1 MKKVISAVLTAA
13 MVVGMGVSVL
23 AATPS
28 KTVADE
34 VKASGSATVTGV
46 LGIVSDAKV
55 TAKEDTAQVEEVL
68 QDITSDA
75 DLQKAAGAS
84 KEKKTTID
92 VTVTQAFEMQT
103 SNLLDAANVKLT
115 IESKVIEAA
124 YEDNEQV
131 TVLVAVPK
139 TRADGTVTYT
149 YYTVPGKVVNGEI
162 VVNLKGRQVKLYGSN
177 FILVAVKH
185 RGHKATVAAPQV
197 ESDFAGFPLFR
208 DGKVQTGRVTLTA
221 KLQCCHSVK
230 CHRDHRSNPPF
241 SCHALPDVH
250 IVCGGLHGIAAA
262 VDRIRARS
270 IKLNIILASRMSSVT
285 AITSALFTKSQRTLS
300 GKYVS
305 ITTKGRPA
313 YVC

>member
-46 LGIVSDAKV
+46 LGVVGDVKI

-84 KEKKTTID
+84 EDKKVDI
-92 VTVTQAFEMQT
+92 TVTQAFEMQT

-124 YEDNEQV
+124 YEDNEEV

-139 TRADGTVTYT
+139 TKADGTVTYT
-149 YYTVPGKVVNGEI
+149 YYTVPGKVVNGKI

-177 FILVAVKH
+177 FVLVAVKTIE
-185 RGHKATVAAPQV
+185 G
-197 ESDFAGFPLFR
+197 
-208 DGKVQTGRVTLTA
+208 
-221 KLQCCHSVK
+221 
-230 CHRDHRSNPPF
+230 
-241 SCHALPDVH
+241 
-250 IVCGGLHGIAAA
+250 
-262 VDRIRARS
+262 
-270 IKLNIILASRMSSVT
+270 
-285 AITSALFTKSQRTLS
+285 
-300 GKYVS
+300 
-305 ITTKGRPA
+305 
-313 YVC
+313 

>member
-46 LGIVSDAKV
+46 LGIVSDVKV

-84 KEKKTTID
+84 KGKKLDII
-92 VTVTQAFEMQT
+92 VTQA

-115 IESKVIEAA
+115 IESKVVEAA
-124 YEDNEQV
+124 YEDNEEV

-139 TRADGTVTYT
+139 TKADGTVTYT
-149 YYTVPGKVVNGEI
+149 YYTVAGKVVDGKI

-177 FILVAVKH
+177 FVLVAVKTIE
-185 RGHKATVAAPQV
+185 G
-197 ESDFAGFPLFR
+197 
-208 DGKVQTGRVTLTA
+208 
-221 KLQCCHSVK
+221 
-230 CHRDHRSNPPF
+230 
-241 SCHALPDVH
+241 
-250 IVCGGLHGIAAA
+250 
-262 VDRIRARS
+262 
-270 IKLNIILASRMSSVT
+270 
-285 AITSALFTKSQRTLS
+285 
-300 GKYVS
+300 
-305 ITTKGRPA
+305 
-313 YVC
+313 

>member
-34 VKASGSATVTGV
+34 VKA
-46 LGIVSDAKV
+46 
-55 TAKEDTAQVEEVL
+55 
-68 QDITSDA
+68 
-75 DLQKAAGAS
+75 

-139 TRADGTVTYT
+139 TKADGTVTYT
-149 YYTVPGKVVNGEI
+149 YYTVPGKVVDGKI

-177 FILVAVKH
+177 FVLVAVKTIE
-185 RGHKATVAAPQV
+185 G
-197 ESDFAGFPLFR
+197 
-208 DGKVQTGRVTLTA
+208 
-221 KLQCCHSVK
+221 
-230 CHRDHRSNPPF
+230 
-241 SCHALPDVH
+241 
-250 IVCGGLHGIAAA
+250 
-262 VDRIRARS
+262 
-270 IKLNIILASRMSSVT
+270 
-285 AITSALFTKSQRTLS
+285 
-300 GKYVS
+300 
-305 ITTKGRPA
+305 
-313 YVC
+313 

>member
-46 LGIVSDAKV
+46 VGDVKI
-55 TAKEDTAQVEEVL
+55 TAKDDTAQVEKVL
-68 QDITSDA
+68 KDITSDA

-84 KEKKTTID
+84 KEKKTTVV

-115 IESKVIEAA
+115 IESKVVEAA
-124 YEDNEQV
+124 YEDNEEV

-139 TRADGTVTYT
+139 TKADGTVTYT
-149 YYTVPGKVVNGEI
+149 YYTVAGKVVDGKI

-177 FILVAVKH
+177 FVLVAVKTIE
-185 RGHKATVAAPQV
+185 G
-197 ESDFAGFPLFR
+197 
-208 DGKVQTGRVTLTA
+208 
-221 KLQCCHSVK
+221 
-230 CHRDHRSNPPF
+230 
-241 SCHALPDVH
+241 
-250 IVCGGLHGIAAA
+250 
-262 VDRIRARS
+262 
-270 IKLNIILASRMSSVT
+270 
-285 AITSALFTKSQRTLS
+285 
-300 GKYVS
+300 
-305 ITTKGRPA
+305 
-313 YVC
+313 

>member
-115 IESKVIEAA
+115 IESKVVEA
-124 YEDNEQV
+124 V

-139 TRADGTVTYT
+139 TKADGTVTYT
-149 YYTVPGKVVNGEI
+149 YYTVPGKVVNGKI

-177 FILVAVKH
+177 FVLVAVKTIE
-185 RGHKATVAAPQV
+185 G
-197 ESDFAGFPLFR
+197 
-208 DGKVQTGRVTLTA
+208 
-221 KLQCCHSVK
+221 
-230 CHRDHRSNPPF
+230 
-241 SCHALPDVH
+241 
-250 IVCGGLHGIAAA
+250 
-262 VDRIRARS
+262 
-270 IKLNIILASRMSSVT
+270 
-285 AITSALFTKSQRTLS
+285 
-300 GKYVS
+300 
-305 ITTKGRPA
+305 
-313 YVC
+313 

>member
-1 MKKVISAVLTAA
+1 VRLEVKGVFIMKKVISAVLTAA

-46 LGIVSDAKV
+46 LGVVGDVKI

-84 KEKKTTID
+84 KGKKLDII
-92 VTVTQAFEMQT
+92 VTQAFEMQT

-124 YEDNEQV
+124 YENGEEV

-149 YYTVPGKVVNGEI
+149 YYTVPGKVVNGKI

-177 FILVAVKH
+177 FVLVAVKTIE
-185 RGHKATVAAPQV
+185 G
-197 ESDFAGFPLFR
+197 
-208 DGKVQTGRVTLTA
+208 
-221 KLQCCHSVK
+221 
-230 CHRDHRSNPPF
+230 
-241 SCHALPDVH
+241 
-250 IVCGGLHGIAAA
+250 
-262 VDRIRARS
+262 
-270 IKLNIILASRMSSVT
+270 
-285 AITSALFTKSQRTLS
+285 
-300 GKYVS
+300 
-305 ITTKGRPA
+305 
-313 YVC
+313 

>member
-46 LGIVSDAKV
+46 LGIVSDVKV

-84 KEKKTTID
+84 KDKKLDII
-92 VTVTQAFEMQT
+92 VTQAFEMQT

-139 TRADGTVTYT
+139 TKADGTVTYT
-149 YYTVPGKVVNGEI
+149 YYTVAGKVVDGKI

-177 FILVAVKH
+177 FVLVAVKTIE
-185 RGHKATVAAPQV
+185 G
-197 ESDFAGFPLFR
+197 
-208 DGKVQTGRVTLTA
+208 
-221 KLQCCHSVK
+221 
-230 CHRDHRSNPPF
+230 
-241 SCHALPDVH
+241 
-250 IVCGGLHGIAAA
+250 
-262 VDRIRARS
+262 
-270 IKLNIILASRMSSVT
+270 
-285 AITSALFTKSQRTLS
+285 
-300 GKYVS
+300 
-305 ITTKGRPA
+305 
-313 YVC
+313 

>member
-1 MKKVISAVLTAA
+1 MKGVFIMKKVISAVLTAA

-46 LGIVSDAKV
+46 LGIVSDVKV

-84 KEKKTTID
+84 KGKKLDII
-92 VTVTQAFEMQT
+92 VTQAFEMQT

-124 YEDNEQV
+124 YEDNEEV

-177 FILVAVKH
+177 FVLVAVKTIE
-185 RGHKATVAAPQV
+185 G
-197 ESDFAGFPLFR
+197 
-208 DGKVQTGRVTLTA
+208 
-221 KLQCCHSVK
+221 
-230 CHRDHRSNPPF
+230 
-241 SCHALPDVH
+241 
-250 IVCGGLHGIAAA
+250 
-262 VDRIRARS
+262 
-270 IKLNIILASRMSSVT
+270 
-285 AITSALFTKSQRTLS
+285 
-300 GKYVS
+300 
-305 ITTKGRPA
+305 
-313 YVC
+313 

>member
-46 LGIVSDAKV
+46 LGVVGDVKI

-84 KEKKTTID
+84 KGKKLDII
-92 VTVTQAFEMQT
+92 VTQAFEMQT

-115 IESKVIEAA
+115 IESKVVEAA
-124 YEDNEQV
+124 YEDNEKV

-139 TRADGTVTYT
+139 TKADGTVTYT
-149 YYTVPGKVVNGEI
+149 YYTVPGKVVDGKI

-177 FILVAVKH
+177 FVLVAVKTIE
-185 RGHKATVAAPQV
+185 G
-197 ESDFAGFPLFR
+197 
-208 DGKVQTGRVTLTA
+208 
-221 KLQCCHSVK
+221 
-230 CHRDHRSNPPF
+230 
-241 SCHALPDVH
+241 
-250 IVCGGLHGIAAA
+250 
-262 VDRIRARS
+262 
-270 IKLNIILASRMSSVT
+270 
-285 AITSALFTKSQRTLS
+285 
-300 GKYVS
+300 
-305 ITTKGRPA
+305 
-313 YVC
+313 

>member
-46 LGIVSDAKV
+46 VGDVKV

-84 KEKKTTID
+84 KGKKLDII
-92 VTVTQAFEMQT
+92 VTQAFEMQT
-103 SNLLDAANVKLT
+103 SNLLDDADVELT

-139 TRADGTVTYT
+139 TKADGTVTYT
-149 YYTVPGKVVNGEI
+149 YYTVTGKVVDGKI

-177 FILVAVKH
+177 FVLVAVKTIE
-185 RGHKATVAAPQV
+185 G
-197 ESDFAGFPLFR
+197 
-208 DGKVQTGRVTLTA
+208 
-221 KLQCCHSVK
+221 
-230 CHRDHRSNPPF
+230 
-241 SCHALPDVH
+241 
-250 IVCGGLHGIAAA
+250 
-262 VDRIRARS
+262 
-270 IKLNIILASRMSSVT
+270 
-285 AITSALFTKSQRTLS
+285 
-300 GKYVS
+300 
-305 ITTKGRPA
+305 
-313 YVC
+313 

>member
-46 LGIVSDAKV
+46 VGDVKI
-55 TAKEDTAQVEEVL
+55 TAKDDTAQVEKVL
-68 QDITSDA
+68 KDITSDA

-124 YEDNEQV
+124 YEDNEEV

-139 TRADGTVTYT
+139 TKADGTVTYT
-149 YYTVPGKVVNGEI
+149 YYTVTGKVVDGEI

-177 FILVAVKH
+177 FILVAVKTIE
-185 RGHKATVAAPQV
+185 G
-197 ESDFAGFPLFR
+197 
-208 DGKVQTGRVTLTA
+208 
-221 KLQCCHSVK
+221 
-230 CHRDHRSNPPF
+230 
-241 SCHALPDVH
+241 
-250 IVCGGLHGIAAA
+250 
-262 VDRIRARS
+262 
-270 IKLNIILASRMSSVT
+270 
-285 AITSALFTKSQRTLS
+285 
-300 GKYVS
+300 
-305 ITTKGRPA
+305 
-313 YVC
+313 

>member
-34 VKASGSATVTGV
+34 VKATVTGV
-46 LGIVSDAKV
+46 LGIISDVKV

-84 KEKKTTID
+84 KEKKTTVD

-139 TRADGTVTYT
+139 TKADGTVTYT
-149 YYTVPGKVVNGEI
+149 YYTVPGKVVDGKI

-177 FILVAVKH
+177 FVLVAVK
-185 RGHKATVAAPQV
+185 TIEV
-197 ESDFAGFPLFR
+197 
-208 DGKVQTGRVTLTA
+208 
-221 KLQCCHSVK
+221 
-230 CHRDHRSNPPF
+230 
-241 SCHALPDVH
+241 
-250 IVCGGLHGIAAA
+250 
-262 VDRIRARS
+262 
-270 IKLNIILASRMSSVT
+270 
-285 AITSALFTKSQRTLS
+285 
-300 GKYVS
+300 
-305 ITTKGRPA
+305 
-313 YVC
+313 

>member
-46 LGIVSDAKV
+46 LG
-55 TAKEDTAQVEEVL
+55 KEDTAQVEEVL

-139 TRADGTVTYT
+139 TKADGTVTYT
-149 YYTVPGKVVNGEI
+149 YYTVPGKVVDGKI

-177 FILVAVKH
+177 FVLVAVKTIE
-185 RGHKATVAAPQV
+185 G
-197 ESDFAGFPLFR
+197 
-208 DGKVQTGRVTLTA
+208 
-221 KLQCCHSVK
+221 
-230 CHRDHRSNPPF
+230 
-241 SCHALPDVH
+241 
-250 IVCGGLHGIAAA
+250 
-262 VDRIRARS
+262 
-270 IKLNIILASRMSSVT
+270 
-285 AITSALFTKSQRTLS
+285 
-300 GKYVS
+300 
-305 ITTKGRPA
+305 
-313 YVC
+313 